1 VSEVSEQETGFT
13 IRTGHVDRFDERH
26 GVGEIVDDDRHRY
39 TFHSTQIDDGT
50 RRVAV
55 GARVEFE
62 VRPAARGRWEAA
74 SIRPAPD
81 SG

>member
-1 VSEVSEQETGFT
+1 MSAATGFT
-13 IRTGHVDRFDERH
+13 IRTGLVDRFDERH

-39 TFHSTQIDDGT
+39 TFHSTQIADGT
-50 RRVAV
+50 RRIAV
-55 GARVEFE
+55 GARVEFA

-74 SIRPAPD
+74 SIRAVPG